1 MAYEQAQIP
10 VQKTEEF
17 EQLQAAIE
25 RVFRAAEVARFLRRL
40 EAKSV
45 QVRGLE
51 KILELGLLEE
61 SDAVLAESGKRAHQL
76 YRALTVSD
84 QALMREFYLERV
96 EQVDAKIRQKYNK
109 VYRYY

>member
-17 EQLQAAIE
+17 EHLQAAIE

-40 EAKSV
+40 EAKNV

-51 KILELGLLEE
+51 KILKLGLLEE
-61 SDAVLAESGKRAHQL
+61 SDAVLAASGKRGEQL
-76 YRALTVSD
+76 YQALTVSD

-96 EQVDAKIRQKYNK
+96 EQVDAKVRQKYNK